1 MTFFG
6 RLEVRK
12 GIVELA
18 RAIPLV
24 LRQMPEV
31 KFRLIG
37 RSLPHPST
45 GEDLRTYLLRRLGA
59 HKASVEFV
67 DAVPYAQI
75 PTLLADSDICIF
87 PSVWEASGFVCKEA
101 MAAARGVIASDAGG
115 MAEIIDHGHTGLLV
129 PPRDPK
135 ALATA
140 IIELLRN
147 PDRRIAMGQAARE
160 YVTAAYAPEVIAPLQ
175 EASYARAIERTRRNA
190 ANSRKHI
197 L

>member
-1 MTFFG
+1 MQ
-6 RLEVRK
+6 VREIIALLFWADLK
-12 GIVELA
+12 SARASLNSL

-24 LRQMPEV
+24 LRKCPGV

-37 RSLPHPST
+37 SSLPHPGT
-45 GEDLRTYLLRRLGA
+45 GEDLRSYLLRELGA
-59 HKASVEFV
+59 HKSRVELV

-75 PTLLADSDICIF
+75 PRLLADSDICIF

-140 IIELLRN
+140 IIDLLRN
-147 PDRRIAMGQAARE
+147 PDRRIAMGRAARN
-160 YVTAAYAPEVIAPLQ
+160 T
-175 EASYARAIERTRRNA
+175 SARPMRQR
-190 ANSRKHI
+190 
-197 L
+197 